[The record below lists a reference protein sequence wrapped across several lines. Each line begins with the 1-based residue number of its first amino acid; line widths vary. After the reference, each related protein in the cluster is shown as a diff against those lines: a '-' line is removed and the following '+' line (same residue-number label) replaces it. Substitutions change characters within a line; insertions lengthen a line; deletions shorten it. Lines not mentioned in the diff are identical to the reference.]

1 MYLFLFAGQVW
12 YGSATGRLMVKT
24 KTFPLLLFILT
35 AAATAY
41 AAEPTTEV
49 SGPRGNPAAISNSG
63 LPAGDHLLSNGTFV
77 AIVGASPR
85 PHLDF
90 YGFPTTNAY

>member
-1 MYLFLFAGQVW
+1 M
-12 YGSATGRLMVKT
+12 KT
-24 KTFPLLLFILT
+24 KTFLLLLLA

-49 SGPRGNPAAISNSG
+49 SGRREIPAASSDNEF
-63 LPAGDHLLSNGTFV
+63 PAGDHLLSDGTFV
-77 AIVGASPR
+77 AVVGASPR

-90 YGFPTTNAY
+90 